1 MIARWSVLPSF
12 LNNSDHLHTHKH
24 TITNTRT
31 QKTQK
36 THLLIAHNDC
46 KVKRITLLLCEKR
59 RRREG
64 WRPHELVRTQG
75 QIPGNQ
81 LFMKYELSNQ
91 RGSNNNLQFL
101 WLLAIYSD
109 IKLIRTD
116 EDSGYLAI
124 NAIRDFYLSNADN
137 DLYLRSFSTWWDI
150 GHHEASPCSF
160 LHSTPPLF
168 LNTLLAPIWWYYL
181 LEIYFVCLIGSGD
194 TLGIKTL

>member
-1 MIARWSVLPSF
+1 MHNDCRVKCV
-12 LNNSDHLHTHKH
+12 DHPHTLKH
-24 TITNTRT
+24 TITSTRT
-31 QKTQK
+31 QKTQRNTPADCAQWLQGEACCLHNLTIVITPTRTNTQEQTQEHK
-36 THLLIAHNDC
+36 EHRETHLLIAHNDC
-46 KVKRITLLLCEKR
+46 KVKPLTLLLCEKR

-137 DLYLRSFSTWWDI
+137 GT
-150 GHHEASPCSF
+150 
-160 LHSTPPLF
+160 
-168 LNTLLAPIWWYYL
+168 N
-181 LEIYFVCLIGSGD
+181 
-194 TLGIKTL
+194 